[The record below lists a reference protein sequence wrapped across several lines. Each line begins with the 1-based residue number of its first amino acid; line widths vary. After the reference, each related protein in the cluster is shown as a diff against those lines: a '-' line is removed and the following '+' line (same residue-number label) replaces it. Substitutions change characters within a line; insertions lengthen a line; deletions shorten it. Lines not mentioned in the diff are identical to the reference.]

1 MKAKANLYRTLVV
14 AAVMVVAVSVAL
26 FGVGLRTAETQTT
39 IPKMQVQDLGTLGG
53 SRSFAM
59 GINDFGK
66 VVGYSYTSDGG
77 NHAFLYDESAT
88 PPKMQD
94 LETLGGSNSQA
105 RGINNSGKIVGYS
118 YTASDEQHAFLYDST
133 NGMKDLNTLVPAD
146 YGRTIWDAT
155 AINSKGQIAA
165 TGYKAVVGT
174 HALLLTPTSDIPL
187 HRTPQHRIRA

>member
-133 NGMKDLNTLVPAD
+133 NGMKDLNTLIPAD
-146 YGRTIWDAT
+146 YGRTIHDAT

-165 TGYKAVVGT
+165 TGYKAGVGT